1 MQLARNE
8 LSLKNKLHSSAPG
21 PATLGVKVSYVGSK
35 VSLVP
40 TVAQPEAK
48 PTTRFRHTGNQLTCE
63 VYRPTCLTGTL
74 SCALLRV
81 DNRVSCS
88 IVIEQYDPGCGV
100 QPPAPAARRQLRENR
115 CVAPSVTTLPRARS
129 RWRRRRRRRRG
140 GREGVAHHE
149 PPLGPVV
156 RHVLVEEVE
165 HL

>member
-8 LSLKNKLHSSAPG
+8 LSLKNKLHSTAPG
-21 PATLGVKVSYVGSK
+21 PATLGLRYLMLVLRYLWCRRLHNLKQNPRLDFVTLGIN
-35 VSLVP
+35 SLVRF
-40 TVAQPEAK
+40 TVQRAS
-48 PTTRFRHTGNQLTCE
+48 L
-63 VYRPTCLTGTL
+63 V